1 MLVTAKNKKTK
12 DTKRVPEAWL
22 NHPRIGKNWERVTK
36 DDAPNTAKATAPA
49 TTKKEGNK
57 NA

>member
-12 DTKRVPEAWL
+12 DIKRVPEAWL
-22 NHPRIGKNWERVTK
+22 NHPRLGKNWERMTQ
-36 DDAPNTAKATAPA
+36 DDAPRTAEATAPA

-57 NA
+57 